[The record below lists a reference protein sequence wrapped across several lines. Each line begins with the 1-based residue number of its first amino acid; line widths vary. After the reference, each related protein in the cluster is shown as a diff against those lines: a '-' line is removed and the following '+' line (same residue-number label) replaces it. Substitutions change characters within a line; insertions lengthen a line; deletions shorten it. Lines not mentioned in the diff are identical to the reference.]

1 MTDNKKPSQQ
11 NQEPEEE
18 KYVLNLFIDGDE
30 DEEFEMDDSDDD
42 EWFIHSELGQ
52 FGRWGP
58 AREEEDVGIYP
69 R

>member
-30 DEEFEMDDSDDD
+30 DEEFEMGDMEEDDS
-42 EWFIHSELGQ
+42 E
-52 FGRWGP
+52 
-58 AREEEDVGIYP
+58 
-69 R
+69 